1 MVKIDDQELTAIV
14 GIAVFITFMIE
25 NLVNRSVVVAN
36 ETDMNLLKALTTPP
50 PPSVFIGMAAVTV
63 IFSIIAA
70 QLSDV
75 MVDRV
80 VASSAYVGKER

>member
-14 GIAVFITFMIE
+14 GIAVFITFMVE

-36 ETDMNLLKALTTPP
+36 ETDMNLLKALATPP
-50 PPSVFIGMAAVTV
+50 PASVFIGMAVVTV

-70 QLSDV
+70 HLSDE

-80 VASSAYVGKER
+80 VA

>member
-1 MVKIDDQELTAIV
+1 MVKIDDRELTAIV
-14 GIAVFITFMIE
+14 GIAVFITFMVE

-36 ETDMNLLKALTTPP
+36 ETDMNLLKALATPP
-50 PPSVFIGMAAVTV
+50 PASVFIGMAVVTV

-70 QLSDV
+70 HLSDE

-80 VASSAYVGKER
+80 VASSSYVGSER

>member
-50 PPSVFIGMAAVTV
+50 PASVFVGMAAVTV

>member
-50 PPSVFIGMAAVTV
+50 PASVFVGMAVVTV

>member
-50 PPSVFIGMAAVTV
+50 PASVFVGIAVVIV

>member
-36 ETDMNLLKALTTPP
+36 ETDINLLKALTTPP
-50 PPSVFIGMAAVTV
+50 PASVFVGMAAVTV